1 MIIRFLKKALL
12 NKCNYLCLTQSIET
26 LGNVVCSFFYFC
38 SKKNR
43 KNKKNGVEDT
53 DGACASSGGTEIV
66 PTQVPDIGTGNLN
79 LRELKKH
86 LDNMSKVK
94 S

>member
-1 MIIRFLKKALL
+1 MQFVHS
-12 NKCNYLCLTQSIET
+12 SI
-26 LGNVVCSFFYFC
+26 FY

-53 DGACASSGGTEIV
+53 DGASASSGGTEIV